1 MHDGWPLL
9 LWGFIP
15 VCPRMV
21 LPEFLG
27 WRPWVLVDWGVRY
40 PLGAR
45 LQEHPR
51 GCDQADGDGTAVAL
65 KSQVYAG
72 AETPDW
78 PVAPSISVVPAQVE
92 SYSCSEWMG

>member
-1 MHDGWPLL
+1 MA
-9 LWGFIP
+9 F
-15 VCPRMV
+15 
-21 LPEFLG
+21 PEFPG
-27 WRPWVLVDWGVRY
+27 RRPWVLVDWGVRY

-72 AETPDW
+72 AETPGW
-78 PVAPSISVVPAQVE
+78 PVAPSIQWCLLRWSLAVVIVKGLE
-92 SYSCSEWMG
+92 SHTRCASRAHVVRLYMP

>member
-1 MHDGWPLL
+1 MRH
-9 LWGFIP
+9 WGLSIS
-15 VCPRMV
+15 RR
-21 LPEFLG
+21 
-27 WRPWVLVDWGVRY
+27 RPWELVDWGVRY

-72 AETPDW
+72 AETPEQASS
-78 PVAPSISVVPAQVE
+78 PFYSVVPAQLE
-92 SYSCSEWMG
+92 SYIVAANR

>member
-1 MHDGWPLL
+1 M
-9 LWGFIP
+9 
-15 VCPRMV
+15 CPRMV

-92 SYSCSEWMG
+92 SNSCSQLMG

>member
-1 MHDGWPLL
+1 
-9 LWGFIP
+9 

-27 WRPWVLVDWGVRY
+27 RGPWVLVDWGVRY

-51 GCDQADGDGTAVAL
+51 GCDQADGDGTAVVL

-78 PVAPSISVVPAQVE
+78 PLQFQWCLLRWSLIVAATRWSDGHGLFETAVN
-92 SYSCSEWMG
+92 